1 MVKQLGPF
9 PSKGGRTELQA
20 NGSNRTFPDDRAAR
34 GSGGCRQPFKNSVTI
49 ALNCSG
55 ACSNIQ

>member
-1 MVKQLGPF
+1 MVKPLGPS
-9 PSKGGRTELQA
+9 PSKGGRTEFQA
-20 NGSNRTFPDDRAAR
+20 ARAR
-34 GSGGCRQPFKNSVTI
+34 GSFRAIAGRDSGSRRQLFKNSVTI